1 MPELEIPSL
10 ESERV
15 KSLSLPLPLPLSFS
29 FPPRSMTR
37 DVRRATNDAVR
48 YVAVYVAVEIFKMHR
63 SFSVLS
69 VKKFYNYALPSLSRI
84 SYVIDARRASE
95 DTQQI

>member
-15 KSLSLPLPLPLSFS
+15 KSLPLPLPLPLSFS

-37 DVRRATNDAVR
+37 DVRRTNDAVR

-63 SFSVLS
+63 GFSVLS

-84 SYVIDARRASE
+84 SYVVDARRASE